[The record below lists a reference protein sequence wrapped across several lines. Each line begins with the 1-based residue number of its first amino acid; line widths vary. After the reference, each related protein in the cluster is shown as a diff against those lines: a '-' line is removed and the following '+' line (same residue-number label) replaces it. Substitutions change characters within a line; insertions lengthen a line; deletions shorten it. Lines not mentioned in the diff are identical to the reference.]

1 MALQKGSKL
10 YSIVKFK
17 CPQCQEGDFF
27 ISHPYDFKN
36 MGKPHEHCSECG
48 MKLSKE
54 PGFYFGAM
62 YVSYAFGVALFVA
75 VIVLYYLIFRSIDV
89 WNMLIIVGVIS
100 VITAPFNYALSK
112 IVWANIFI
120 RYNKDAAAE
129 YKHKQHIVPGKTA

>member
-1 MALQKGSKL
+1 
-10 YSIVKFK
+10 
-17 CPQCQEGDFF
+17 
-27 ISHPYDFKN
+27 
-36 MGKPHEHCSECG
+36 

-100 VITAPFNYALSK
+100 IITAPFNYALSK

-129 YKHKQHIVPGKTA
+129 YKQKQHVVPGKTA